1 MARRPAL
8 GAPAESD
15 GKRPVIVWIHGGSLM
30 YGTGEMYGPDRLAA
44 GGAVVVSMNYRLG
57 VMGFLSGPAVEG
69 ADGLGLEEA
78 PAEALR
84 TGRFNRVPVLV
95 GVDHDEERGAVLG
108 QELAPGGAPM
118 KPDEYEPAV
127 REQFGDRADAV
138 LARYPLSA
146 FGSAGEALAAVRTDS
161 AWSVPTL
168 DTARLLAQWT
178 RPVWTSSASAAH
190 PGSGGIRHRAS
201 SSVPSTCPSWP
212 TCSTWTCSRT

>member
-1 MARRPAL
+1 
-8 GAPAESD
+8 
-15 GKRPVIVWIHGGSLM
+15 
-30 YGTGEMYGPDRLAA
+30 
-44 GGAVVVSMNYRLG
+44 MNYRLG

-69 ADGLGLEEA
+69 ADGLGLEES

-178 RPVWTSSASAAH
+178 PTRMYEFSERGTPWFRGYPA
-190 PGSGGIRHRAS
+190 PGFEQRAQHMS
-201 SSVPSTCPSWP
+201 ELAYLFDLDL
-212 TCSTWTCSRT
+212 SRT